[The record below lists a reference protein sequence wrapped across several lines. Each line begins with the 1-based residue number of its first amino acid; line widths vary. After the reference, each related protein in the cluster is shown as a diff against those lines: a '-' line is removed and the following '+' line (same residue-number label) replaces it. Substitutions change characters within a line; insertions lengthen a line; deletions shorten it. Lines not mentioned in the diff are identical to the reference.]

1 MRYAFEGCVLDL
13 DRRELRKDGALVD
26 LEPQVFDVLAFLLR
40 HRDRVVSRDDLID
53 GVWGGRIVSES
64 ALASRINAVG
74 PPPGVGGAGRPGGG
88 TPKRPQVWVG
98 GGGGGAPMVAQAA
111 PPTPNTGG
119 RRPSG
124 DPGGAQRLVKTI
136 MRKGFRFVGEVREE
150 DGAVQPIATGD
161 PLAQAITFCR
171 TRDDVGIAMSSVG
184 EGAVLVK
191 TANWLNHLEHD
202 WQSPVWSPMWRRL
215 ASRFRLLRYDGR
227 GCGLSDRDVAD
238 ISVAGFDRD
247 LEAVI
252 DASKI
257 DRFALLGLSQGVA
270 AAVSYAARYPERV
283 SHLILY
289 GGYAQGRNRRGSPA
303 DAATAQTLLAMMQE
317 GWGKPDSAFMRA
329 FSTLYLSDTS
339 RAHVAWFADL
349 QRLSTSG
356 EVAARLRVA
365 CDDIDILDLLPQ
377 VKVPTLV
384 VHARRDN
391 VSPLEQGRILA
402 AKIPGARFVTLESE
416 NHIPVPDDPAWPQLL
431 SEIEAFAATV

>member
-64 ALASRINAVG
+64 ALASRINAVRRA
-74 PPPGVGGAGRPGGG
+74 GGDD
-88 TPKRPQVWVG
+88 
-98 GGGGGAPMVAQAA
+98 GA
-111 PPTPNTGG
+111 
-119 RRPSG
+119 
-124 DPGGAQRLVKTI
+124 AQRLVKTI